1 MGLVSNII
9 SFIDFGLKIASG
21 ARNVR
26 DSLHGTSADLHE
38 LELIVA
44 DVRTYNNQVKDQRHA
59 DHQLSNHERDILAM
73 VKECDELTVELQ
85 KVIAKFK
92 VRNGRSKTLESG
104 RIAFRTLRNQR
115 YIDDLRARLDGLDRR
130 IRCNIQYMI
139 NGRNHEKWEVHELKA
154 TFKRIAGQTE
164 LDIKYCF
171 FIDGLDEYS
180 GDEEEVVEML
190 TFLSASNAIKICAST
205 RPRSIFERYFCDTTL
220 AFDIAKFTKA
230 DMMQHVHLQ
239 LQENEN
245 FRRLES
251 TEPDCW
257 KITSLIADLARGV
270 WLWVFLVTRNL
281 KRAVNRYE
289 GVDMLRK
296 IVLQFPT
303 DLEEFFKRM
312 VNSIQP
318 QYLEEM
324 AQIFLIA
331 VDQHHPLSLYA
342 YSLLELERQ
351 NPDYTIKAPIKELD
365 DDYLNTKYPA
375 WTSHIQ
381 NRCNDLLVVTIQEP
395 QFGMAADATSVT
407 HIVDSLHKTVRD
419 FMRDIYYQQ
428 LTGHLKSEFLSTVS
442 VCRMYL
448 MLIKGMPTN
457 IMNERRLKWEYLF
470 LMKDLLKYAYETE
483 KRSNHPESPLVSVL
497 DEFDRVNA
505 HVWGDVNYHWTR
517 ARMSACE
524 EGCDCNFLALTVQ
537 ARLIKYVRAKLK
549 ADPQKLQNKGHS
561 LLDWALRSHRES
573 PLRILFHYDPEDT
586 VVDVSMVTLLLEY
599 GADPNQPV
607 HQDQDKTI
615 WALFLLSIYGM
626 QVQSPKSILAPDV
639 PTEKWYQ
646 VCELLIEYGAR
657 QDCVLDDSKPELTMQ
672 VIFETVFGS
681 ARASA
686 LQRQMRKKAEEM
698 QPEASNSCIVI

>member
-92 VRNGRSKTLESG
+92 ESWEMKYDAKMDVIRDQILLSVQQAPSNSATTQITQLASLKTKFDALKKEHLQCITQAEVMRSLYLPVLNRRRHQIPTADRSSNDWVFDESKTLFKPWLEGQKKHDLLFCITGRAGSGKSTLIKHISESPC
-104 RIAFRTLRNQR
+104 TSESLQR
-115 YIDDLRARLDGLDRR
+115 WAGSARLHTASFFFWNQGDELQKNQIGLFQSLLYQIFRSARDLIPLVNSDR
-130 IRCNIQYMI
+130 
-139 NGRNHEKWEVHELKA
+139 RNHEKWEVHELKA

-270 WLWVFLVTRNL
+270 WLWVFLVTR
-281 KRAVNRYE
+281 
-289 GVDMLRK
+289 
-296 IVLQFPT
+296 
-303 DLEEFFKRM
+303 
-312 VNSIQP
+312 
-318 QYLEEM
+318 
-324 AQIFLIA
+324 
-331 VDQHHPLSLYA
+331 
-342 YSLLELERQ
+342 
-351 NPDYTIKAPIKELD
+351 
-365 DDYLNTKYPA
+365 
-375 WTSHIQ
+375 SH
-381 NRCNDLLVVTIQEP
+381 
-395 QFGMAADATSVT
+395 
-407 HIVDSLHKTVRD
+407 
-419 FMRDIYYQQ
+419 
-428 LTGHLKSEFLSTVS
+428 
-442 VCRMYL
+442 
-448 MLIKGMPTN
+448 
-457 IMNERRLKWEYLF
+457 
-470 LMKDLLKYAYETE
+470 
-483 KRSNHPESPLVSVL
+483 
-497 DEFDRVNA
+497 
-505 HVWGDVNYHWTR
+505 
-517 ARMSACE
+517 
-524 EGCDCNFLALTVQ
+524 
-537 ARLIKYVRAKLK
+537 
-549 ADPQKLQNKGHS
+549 
-561 LLDWALRSHRES
+561 
-573 PLRILFHYDPEDT
+573 
-586 VVDVSMVTLLLEY
+586 
-599 GADPNQPV
+599 
-607 HQDQDKTI
+607 
-615 WALFLLSIYGM
+615 
-626 QVQSPKSILAPDV
+626 
-639 PTEKWYQ
+639 
-646 VCELLIEYGAR
+646 
-657 QDCVLDDSKPELTMQ
+657 
-672 VIFETVFGS
+672 
-681 ARASA
+681 
-686 LQRQMRKKAEEM
+686 
-698 QPEASNSCIVI
+698 

>member
-270 WLWVFLVTRNL
+270 WLWVFLVTR
-281 KRAVNRYE
+281 
-289 GVDMLRK
+289 
-296 IVLQFPT
+296 
-303 DLEEFFKRM
+303 
-312 VNSIQP
+312 
-318 QYLEEM
+318 
-324 AQIFLIA
+324 
-331 VDQHHPLSLYA
+331 
-342 YSLLELERQ
+342 
-351 NPDYTIKAPIKELD
+351 
-365 DDYLNTKYPA
+365 
-375 WTSHIQ
+375 SH
-381 NRCNDLLVVTIQEP
+381 
-395 QFGMAADATSVT
+395 
-407 HIVDSLHKTVRD
+407 
-419 FMRDIYYQQ
+419 
-428 LTGHLKSEFLSTVS
+428 
-442 VCRMYL
+442 
-448 MLIKGMPTN
+448 
-457 IMNERRLKWEYLF
+457 
-470 LMKDLLKYAYETE
+470 
-483 KRSNHPESPLVSVL
+483 
-497 DEFDRVNA
+497 
-505 HVWGDVNYHWTR
+505 
-517 ARMSACE
+517 
-524 EGCDCNFLALTVQ
+524 
-537 ARLIKYVRAKLK
+537 
-549 ADPQKLQNKGHS
+549 
-561 LLDWALRSHRES
+561 
-573 PLRILFHYDPEDT
+573 
-586 VVDVSMVTLLLEY
+586 
-599 GADPNQPV
+599 
-607 HQDQDKTI
+607 
-615 WALFLLSIYGM
+615 
-626 QVQSPKSILAPDV
+626 
-639 PTEKWYQ
+639 
-646 VCELLIEYGAR
+646 
-657 QDCVLDDSKPELTMQ
+657 
-672 VIFETVFGS
+672 
-681 ARASA
+681 
-686 LQRQMRKKAEEM
+686 
-698 QPEASNSCIVI
+698 